1 MFLRTAS
8 LILPLL
14 ASCSTAGDAA
24 IQLAGSKWAFVSID
38 GKPAVSSRAILTI
51 DAKRISA
58 NVGCNGLGGDL
69 KIKRDRLITGPIIGT
84 MMYCDGV
91 MVQERQVGELLRQ
104 TPRYSVNGDKLT
116 LTGTGHSAAL
126 TRLR

>member
-1 MFLRTAS
+1 MFLRAA
-8 LILPLL
+8 LMVLPLL

-38 GKPAVSSRAILTI
+38 GQPAVSSRAILTI

-69 KIKRDRLITGPIIGT
+69 KIAGDRLITESIIGT

-104 TPRYSVNGDKLT
+104 APRYRVTGNKLT
-116 LTGTGHSAAL
+116 LTAPGHSAEL